1 MSDQAGVL
9 YTDHRHLR
17 GAAPVA
23 SLWSYASCARTPE
36 RRPVVVNANGSR
48 EFWLDRSDPLLN
60 TILPGTTVSLIV
72 NRGDAWAAGRS
83 LATSVLLPRMCV
95 VGPFTRPRIL
105 YVGRSVDAAGVV
117 IPVVMTFSLFGVP
130 ASELADQIVDLQDLW
145 GQDSVERIGT
155 AMAGLST
162 EECVA
167 LLRDEVVTRLG
178 RIDSGDTIAL
188 GATRAIQRSA
198 GTVSVDR
205 LARRHGMSRQ
215 LFARRFAAAAGVP
228 PKLFARITR
237 FQRLVHMLLSTDVSQ
252 WAEQASAAGF
262 YDQPH
267 MINEF
272 RGFAGASPT
281 VFFQPHGGEAAR
293 TDIELRGRPS
303 EWVRHFAP
311 RGARIGR
318 PGDGDP
324 SSTRCP

>member
-1 MSDQAGVL
+1 MSDRAGVL

-36 RRPVVVNANGSR
+36 RPPVVVNSNGSR
-48 EFWLDRSDPLLN
+48 EFFLDRSDPLLN

-83 LATSVLLPRMCV
+83 LASSALLPRICV
-95 VGPFTRPRIL
+95 VGPFTKPRIL
-105 YVGRSVDAAGVV
+105 HVGRSVDAAGVV
-117 IPVVMTFSLFGVP
+117 IPVVMTFGLFGVP
-130 ASELADQIVDLQDLW
+130 ASELVDQIVDLQDLW
-145 GQDSVERIGT
+145 GRDPVERIGA
-155 AMAGLST
+155 AMAGLSPQA
-162 EECVA
+162 CVA

-178 RIDSGDTIAL
+178 RIESDTIAL

-198 GTVSVDR
+198 GTVPVDR
-205 LARRHGMSRQ
+205 LARHHGMSRQ

-237 FQRLVHMLLSTDVSQ
+237 FQGLVQMLLSTDVSQ
-252 WAEQASAAGF
+252 WAAQASAAGF
-262 YDQPH
+262 YDQAH

-293 TDIELRGRPS
+293 VDIELRGRPS
-303 EWVRHFAP
+303 EWVRL
-311 RGARIGR
+311 RSQRARR
-318 PGDGDP
+318 FDA
-324 SSTRCP
+324 